1 MCWLFPGK
9 PELLR
14 LQQVGSVGLGW
25 GPVLLWPCSGPGD
38 RLFCFLGS
46 SVNWCLLRQVQLRC
60 ACWGRVPER
69 APTWRR
75 GGCSSERARALG
87 DSEAH
92 GPSEMAEELL
102 FPGLTYPL
110 PTSASPQGFR
120 GRYTSRGKAP
130 SVGGCS
136 VSSRQTA
143 EVSRRALRWEMLL
156 GSGETQ
162 RGLCKEWTQ
171 LPPEVLSAVEDWLL
185 RGPGVGGV

>member
-1 MCWLFPGK
+1 MPA
-9 PELLR
+9 
-14 LQQVGSVGLGW
+14 
-25 GPVLLWPCSGPGD
+25 GD
-38 RLFCFLGS
+38 VS
-46 SVNWCLLRQVQLRC
+46 
-60 ACWGRVPER
+60 PER

-75 GGCSSERARALG
+75 GGCSSDRARALG

-143 EVSRRALRWEMLL
+143 EVGRRALHWEMLL